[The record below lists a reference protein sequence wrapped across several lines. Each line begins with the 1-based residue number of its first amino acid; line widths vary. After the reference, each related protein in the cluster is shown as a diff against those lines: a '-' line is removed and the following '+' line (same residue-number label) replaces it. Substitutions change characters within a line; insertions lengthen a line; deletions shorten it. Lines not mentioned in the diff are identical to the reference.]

1 MTNGRVGRPYIGI
14 RMLTLTPAVVQQ
26 LRARN
31 LKVGDAAA
39 APQETVEKCCF
50 VFLNAQ
56 ARWDQVPSVSSG
68 VLVADVMRQSPAEA
82 AGLAPGDVLVA
93 YVARTNIY
101 NRFSLSFVA
110 LSLASHWHAA
120 STAGGCT
127 PHGT

>member
-1 MTNGRVGRPYIGI
+1 M
-14 RMLTLTPAVVQQ
+14 PA
-26 LRARN
+26 
-31 LKVGDAAA
+31 
-39 APQETVEKCCF
+39 
-50 VFLNAQ
+50 
-56 ARWDQVPSVSSG
+56 VSSG

-110 LSLASHWHAA
+110 LSLASHWLAA